1 MMIRTTGLVIATLI
15 LITIGGLCADGQI
28 TGHDMTTIDHAMA
41 FLCLIVVFVLP
52 GLLLARAT
60 LPDARPEESLALTL
74 GIATFILPHL
84 SLAGAMLLGTTLSAG
99 FIILIGCSACIAS
112 VLVRGRGVVPSVGHL
127 RDLLSTPLTPVC
139 IVVMIAAAAMSGGHP
154 LQAEGAYV
162 LEIEGGISRHR
173 QAPDGCEPLAHPSLP
188 ENLVVHVERLGGPAI
203 LGAYHAVAGDA
214 GLALAFG
221 LAYAACLASMYAAGR
236 TLSIRPMIA
245 LATSL
250 LVLTSP
256 LVVRGFD
263 EARTMHLMS
272 APAASLVLFLVIRA
286 RTVPMLVLTGMAF
299 GSLGGVMH
307 ITVLMAPALALA
319 VASSRHPTRAALAL
333 LSGLALTALPWAL
346 WHRYAYGA
354 ILVHETQPPL
364 GQLLLGGEDA
374 ASFNGMLNSLRDPV
388 RTPGFPLPSFL
399 YLPFSFLGTLGVL
412 LSSATILGL
421 VHLPSRP
428 RAILLLWLVPFLLFL
443 GLNENWDGTKT
454 YLSLPAF
461 IVLALPAGYYLDDLL
476 STVPTFPRRAA
487 VFIGLITALLL
498 LPRVL
503 PVPAYPLDP
512 RWALRFPG
520 EPIPTDDIQFTREE
534 LFSPG
539 LLPDTRL
546 LPSGGLTRDRK
557 PLVPVH
563 RMHFTALGDDG
574 FIDPCDP
581 GLRCYWVAFRT
592 IIDPSSWID
601 SPCHAV
607 AFTSRFNMTHSH
619 VCVLE
624 RRMEGCP
631 GGGAM
636 EDTLA
641 SQGYVRDPVV

>member
-1 MMIRTTGLVIATLI
+1 MMMRTTGIAVATLI
-15 LITIGGLCADGQI
+15 LITTCGLCADGQVASQDI
-28 TGHDMTTIDHAMA
+28 NTLDHAIA
-41 FLCLIVVFVLP
+41 FLSLLVVFVLP
-52 GLLLARAT
+52 GLLLARAM
-60 LPDARPEESLALTL
+60 LPDARPEESLALAL
-74 GIATFILPHL
+74 GNATFILPHI
-84 SLAGAMLLGTTLSAG
+84 SLTGAMLIGTTFSPR
-99 FIILIGCSACIAS
+99 FIILIGCIACIAS
-112 VLVRGRGVVPSVGHL
+112 ALVRGREVVPSVGHL

-139 IVVMIAAAAMSGGHP
+139 IVVMIAAAALSGGHP

-162 LEIEGGISRHR
+162 LEMEGGISRHR
-173 QAPDGCEPLAHPSLP
+173 QTLDGCEPLAHLSLP

-214 GLALAFG
+214 GLAIAFG
-221 LAYAACLASMYAAGR
+221 LAFATCLASMYAAGR

-286 RTVPMLVLTGMAF
+286 RTVPMLMLTGMAF
-299 GSLGGVMH
+299 GSLSGVMH
-307 ITVLMAPALALA
+307 ITALMAPVLALA
-319 VASSRHPTRAALAL
+319 VARSRHPTRAALAL
-333 LSGLALTALPWAL
+333 LSGLALTAFPWVL
-346 WHRYAYGA
+346 WHRYAYDA

-399 YLPFSFLGTLGVL
+399 YLPFSFLGSLGAL

-421 VHLPSRP
+421 VHLPSRH
-428 RAILLLWLVPFLLFL
+428 RTTLILWLVPFLLFL
-443 GLNENWDGTKT
+443 GLNENWDDTKT
-454 YLSLPAF
+454 YLSLPVF
-461 IVLALPAGYYLDDLL
+461 IVLALPAGYYLNDLL
-476 STVPTFPRRAA
+476 STGSAFPRRAT
-487 VFIGLITALLL
+487 VFVGLITALLL

-512 RWALRFPG
+512 RWTLRFPG
-520 EPIPTDDIQFTREE
+520 EPIPTNDLQFTRRE

-546 LPSGGLTRDRK
+546 LPSGDLTRDRK
-557 PLVPVH
+557 ILVPVH
-563 RMHFTALGDDG
+563 SIHFTGLGDEE

-592 IIDPSSWID
+592 IRDPSSWID

-624 RRMEGCP
+624 RRLEECP
-631 GGGAM
+631 VD
-636 EDTLA
+636 DTLA
-641 SQGYVRDPVV
+641 SKGYMRDPVI